1 MTKKNKPLKPSPEQ
15 KAIINSKTDTIV
27 ISNPGTGKTTTL
39 SLKVM
44 DLLAKGVKPEDI
56 LCITFTA
63 KAKKEMF
70 DAIYQM
76 AQGKFPDS
84 IIMKIRIHTFHGFAR
99 DYLANAGLITGDVA
113 GSNLLRFSVLESFD
127 STHAF
132 HYGKQHII
140 SRLLG
145 KIVNSMR
152 YVKNFGITPDKIN
165 LTKTGK
171 ILKQNWQPTSAI
183 SHADMAALL
192 KYYVKAFSH
201 YEKSKKDA
209 VDYTDMLLIFLAKF
223 QGDKFPYV
231 LVDEMQDMN
240 EVEAEIVKKVSKKLF
255 LVGDAKQAIFGFQGG
270 SIKNFEDFAKT
281 CKPMLLSTN
290 RRSTQQILD
299 YSKKYF
305 LDRTAQKQKFQKELA
320 NFKSSKKGSLPT
332 VIATNARLA
341 KTLSIIQANPGKKI
355 GIITRKN
362 SQIVEISKHLDANS
376 IEYASTSSQSITVHA
391 KEEIRSYVKG
401 RLSVNINEIVS
412 ATLTSFSPFSL
423 REAFEFSNAIK
434 RDGTLAKT
442 PNISK
447 LTSWKIDLTREN
459 IDKLFFEEIY
469 PICVA
474 KGSEWFFTAISLK
487 EQIEEYLSYTLPTL
501 DGLFDFI
508 DITDEAYVER
518 NKEADVTLTTVH
530 KAKGRGFDVVVY
542 LPSDTGGGSNS
553 TSFIDAIT
561 TSITEAAGIDVQEEI
576 AEESI
581 RIDFVAFTRA
591 KEKLFIIGDENY
603 APNFHSE
610 KFSDFKDESA
620 DKDETIAS
628 LVDNRLTEAYSLF
641 VHGRHNDSKKLLAL
655 KEPWVK
661 NLIHSYFKSVDHFSY
676 SNITK
681 DPYKFLSKNIIK
693 IPYVEYGSL
702 GSGTTGAEYGD
713 KVHKALQKIMG
724 GKAKPEDFTKQ
735 EQKGIK
741 NGLKALKIIAK
752 AHPGFTY
759 VGSEMYEKLSIKS
772 LTKYKKTDGFL
783 FTGFLDL
790 VFKHDDGIIIID
802 WKTNKSDSDSASH
815 KRQLAV
821 YKKMYSKLH
830 GIDEDKIKVCVIYV
844 ALRGGINTGRYDMK
858 IDYGTRNVY
867 GTFDDHLQ
875 HVLEWRDNPSKFIK
889 DLLELPSKDNLHE
902 IIKEQLQ
909 PPKKKKK

>member
-1 MTKKNKPLKPSPEQ
+1 MKNPIPLKPSKEQ
-15 KAIINSKTDTIV
+15 NAILAVKKDIIV
-27 ISNPGTGKTTTL
+27 TSNPGTGKTTTL

-44 DLLAKGVKPEDI
+44 DLLEKGVKPENI

-70 DAIYQM
+70 DAIYKM

-84 IIMKIRIHTFHGFAR
+84 VIMKIRIHTFHGFAH
-99 DYLANAGLITGDVA
+99 DYLSNAGLISGEAA

-145 KIVNSMR
+145 KVVNSMR

-171 ILKQNWQPTSAI
+171 ILKQNWQPTSSF
-183 SHADMAALL
+183 SHADMASLL

-201 YEKSKKDA
+201 YEKSKNDA
-209 VDYTDMLLIFLAKF
+209 VDYTDMLLIFLDKF

-270 SIKNFEDFAKT
+270 SIKNFQDFAKI

-299 YSKKYF
+299 YSKQYF
-305 LDRTAQKQKFQKELA
+305 LARTAQHKQFQKELA
-320 NFKSSKKGSLPT
+320 NFKSSKTGPLPT

-341 KTLSIIQANPGKKI
+341 KTLSIIQDHPGKKI

-362 SQIVEISKHLDANS
+362 AQIVEISKHLDANS
-376 IEYASTSSQSITVHA
+376 IEYASTSSQSITFQA

-401 RLSVNINEIVS
+401 RLSTNINEIVTS
-412 ATLTSFSPFSL
+412 TLTSFSPFSL
-423 REAFEFSNAIK
+423 REAFEFSSAIK
-434 RDGTLAKT
+434 RDGTLAQT

-459 IDKLFFEEIY
+459 IDKLFSEEIF

-474 KGSEWFFTAISLK
+474 KGSEWFFTAIALK

-508 DITDEAYVER
+508 DIVDEAYVER
-518 NKEADVTLTTVH
+518 NKDADVTLTTVH
-530 KAKGRGFDVVVY
+530 KAKGLGFDIVVY
-542 LPSDTGGGSNS
+542 LPSDTGGGSTS

-561 TSITEAAGIDVQEEI
+561 TSITEAAGIDVQDEI

-591 KEKLFIIGDENY
+591 KEKLFIIGDEQL
-603 APNFHSE
+603 APNFHAE
-610 KFSDFKDESA
+610 KLSKYKDESSET
-620 DKDETIAS
+620 DETVAS
-628 LVDNRLTEAYSLF
+628 HVDARLTEAYSLF
-641 VHGRHNDSKKLLAL
+641 VQGRHDDSKKLLAL
-655 KEPWVK
+655 KEPWMK

-681 DPYKFLSKNIIK
+681 DPYKFLSKTIIK
-693 IPYVEYGSL
+693 IPYVEHGSL
-702 GSGTTGAEYGD
+702 GAGSSGAEYGD
-713 KVHKALQKIMG
+713 KVHKALQKIMRS
-724 GKAKPEDFTKQ
+724 KAKVEDFPKQ

-741 NGLKALKIIAK
+741 NGLKALKIIEK
-752 AHPGFTY
+752 DHPGFTY
-759 VGSEMYEKLSIKS
+759 VGSEMYEKISIKS
-772 LTKYKKTDGFL
+772 ITKYKKSDGF
-783 FTGFLDL
+783 FFSGYLDL
-790 VFKHDDGIIIID
+790 VFKHNDGIIIID
-802 WKTNKSDSDSASH
+802 WKTNQSDKDSAAH

-821 YKKMYSKLH
+821 YKKMYSKIY

-844 ALRGGINTGRYDMK
+844 ALRGGVNTGRYDMK

-875 HVLEWRDNPSKFIK
+875 NVLEWRDKPDKFIK
-889 DLLELPSKDNLHE
+889 DLLDLPTKDDLHE
-902 IIKEQLQ
+902 IIKAQLQ